1 MADRPSAARLAVHD
15 ALRQRGFERVAPV
28 SGAPHYAG
36 TLDRD
41 GLRIPVTIEVSD
53 LDFVRYPRICIQAGF
68 AMPDR
73 TLPHLLGVDR
83 SVCYYGK
90 GSVVLDRYKPGS
102 TVLQCLEQAE
112 TVLRNAIRGRS
123 DGDFAD
129 EFQAYWSSIF
139 VYVDLPEGYSGPARV
154 RPAKLDRGD
163 VNALVVT
170 TGRSWFAAEP
180 RGRRRDEEDDT
191 PVDVVSIDHPLTFA
205 STEAWPPTTVAD
217 INRWLEKA
225 APDLVGRL
233 ETVLQTRL
241 GTSATVLVR
250 APNGLYCYQVDVPQH
265 LRKPEF
271 LKSRRHRLPETMARQ
286 PVSPPIE
293 RSIGVRAD
301 ADYMFGRNLGRTKS
315 LVDKRILLIGCGTI
329 GSFLAHQL
337 AQCGAGAKHG
347 YLSLVDPDVLT
358 TGNIGRH
365 LLGVP
370 YLGRNKAEAC
380 ASYLI
385 EQLPLLAIE
394 GYDGDV
400 REQKLSW
407 DRYDLVIDATGEEA
421 LSIALNEIAVQ
432 ARPRLPPHLFVWL
445 LGNGAVAQCILTGE
459 ADRACFKCLKP
470 DLAGQPRFRA
480 MRPETVVETVTN
492 VACGDAAYVPFPVSR
507 SVAAAALAC
516 DLVIDWANGNPGHR
530 FRSLTLD
537 HHRAFQVQDGSPTKI
552 EFCPACGGRE

>member
-1 MADRPSAARLAVHD
+1 MADRQSAARLAVHD

-28 SGAPHYAG
+28 SGVPHYAG

-41 GLRIPVTIEVSD
+41 GLRIPVTIEVND

-83 SVCYYGK
+83 SVCYYGR
-90 GSVVLDRYKPGS
+90 GSVVLDRYNPDG
-102 TVLQCLEQAE
+102 TVLQCLAQAE
-112 TVLRNAIRGRS
+112 KVLRNAIRGSS
-123 DGDFAD
+123 DGDLAD
-129 EFQAYWSSIF
+129 EFQAYWSNNF

-154 RPAKLDRGD
+154 RPAKLDCGD
-163 VNALVVT
+163 MNALVVT

-180 RGRRRDEEDDT
+180 RGRGRDDEDGT
-191 PVDVVSIDHPLTFA
+191 PVDVVSIDRLLTFA

-217 INRWLEKA
+217 INRWLAKA

-233 ETVLQTRL
+233 ETVLQTES
-241 GTSATVLVR
+241 GMSATVLVR
-250 APNGLYCYQVDVPQH
+250 APNGLYCYQVDVPHH

-286 PVSPPIE
+286 PVPTPIN

-301 ADYMFGRNLGRTKS
+301 ADYMFGRNLGSMKS
-315 LVDKRILLIGCGTI
+315 LVNKRILLIGCGTI

-337 AQCGAGAKHG
+337 AQCGAGAKQG

-380 ASYLI
+380 ASYLN
-385 EQLPLLAIE
+385 EQMPLLAIE
-394 GYDGDV
+394 GYAGDV
-400 REQKLSW
+400 RAQKLPW
-407 DRYDLVIDATGEEA
+407 HQYDLAIDATGEEA
-421 LSIALNEIAVQ
+421 LSIALNDIAVQ
-432 ARPRLPPHLFVWL
+432 ARPRMPPHLFVWL
-445 LGNGAVAQCILTGE
+445 LGNGAVAQCILTGD

-470 DLAGQPRFRA
+470 DLTGPPRFRA
-480 MRPETVVETVTN
+480 LRPETVVETVSN

-507 SVAAAALAC
+507 SAAAAALAC
-516 DLVIDWANGNPGHR
+516 DLALDWANGNPGHR

-537 HHRAFQVQDGSPTKI
+537 HRRAFQIPDASPTKLAH
-552 EFCPACGGRE
+552 CPACGGRE